1 MRKKLSWSAILAAIA
16 AAVALSRGG
25 HHGPPSPPDDP
36 PPVPTYTLNVHIC
49 DGTPCVEGDEHH
61 KVPGATVAYADD
73 KPAGVTDGSG
83 NVDFPGVPAG
93 GYHVCAKADGYTETC
108 VDAALPAGGSV
119 FLVLAPNV
127 PPVLALRIDGKVF
140 RDSTGAIWPYRGV
153 TAFTLLE
160 RVAKGEDIGPYLDK
174 RRAAGANL
182 VRVLSTMKFITNL
195 PPESY
200 SDSQLAALFATAH
213 AHGVRVEIVALAD
226 ATDWPLAKQRAH
238 VQRIVDAVAA
248 AGALDLVEVSNEAFK
263 NSAPP
268 RDIMPGVT
276 RRAGVL
282 MASGGDGPT
291 CDNLSPFV
299 LDYVTY
305 HPERKDEWPRTAKD
319 ELELRDGFGC
329 KDANGNDAPGYGG
342 AHVPVVA
349 DEPMGADEVDQS
361 GKRATR
367 ADDFFWFGATS
378 QLLGAGGT
386 FHSTAGI
393 TTTEPGPVQAAAEK
407 AFFAGMSSVPLDA
420 QLRQYSRGGQ
430 NNSERRNPLWHDDWP
445 ENNNPAGALRT
456 FCMLAGG
463 GADCV
468 VIRPGPAWTATAQ
481 DGWQIQS
488 SAGPRGTVLRL
499 AR

>member
-329 KDANGNDAPGYGG
+329 KDANGNDAPGT
-342 AHVPVVA
+342 AA
-349 DEPMGADEVDQS
+349 
-361 GKRATR
+361 R
-367 ADDFFWFGATS
+367 TS
-378 QLLGAGGT
+378 QSSPTSRWAPMKSTSRGSGRRGPRTSSGSARPRNCSELAGRSTAPPASRRRNRDRCRPLPRKPSSLGCPPFRSMRSYASTAAAGRTTANGGT
-386 FHSTAGI
+386 RSG
-393 TTTEPGPVQAAAEK
+393 TTTGRRTTTPPARCGPSACWPAAE
-407 AFFAGMSSVPLDA
+407 P
-420 QLRQYSRGGQ
+420 
-430 NNSERRNPLWHDDWP
+430 
-445 ENNNPAGALRT
+445 T
-456 FCMLAGG
+456 
-463 GADCV
+463 
-468 VIRPGPAWTATAQ
+468 AW
-481 DGWQIQS
+481 
-488 SAGPRGTVLRL
+488 
-499 AR
+499 